1 MRFIRR
7 HKPTGN
13 YIEWSTLAVGCKG
26 RLVNKC
32 SPNQEWSQP
41 MNKEEHRI
49 FTRMRNAGVK
59 RMDHGRTC
67 EVELIIEEGS

>member
-1 MRFIRR
+1 MITFIRR

-13 YIEWSTLAVGCKG
+13 EIRWPTLAIGCRG
-26 RLVNKC
+26 RIHSKTRPDIVDYIG
-32 SPNQEWSQP
+32 

-67 EVELIIEEGS
+67 EVELIIED